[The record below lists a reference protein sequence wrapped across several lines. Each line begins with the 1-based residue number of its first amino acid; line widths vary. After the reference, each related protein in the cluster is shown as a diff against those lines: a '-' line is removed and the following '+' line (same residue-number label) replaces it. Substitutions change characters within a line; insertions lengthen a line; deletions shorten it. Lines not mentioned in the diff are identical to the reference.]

1 MTMRRPLIRSL
12 FLLSLTAAP
21 LALAANP
28 SPGALASAGAVSAT
42 PTSSSSLQPRSEDID
57 QVETQVSE
65 LEATIDGLRREV
77 SLIQEK
83 DYARTLAI
91 GDPDVHSLWP

>member
-1 MTMRRPLIRSL
+1 MRPLIRSL

-28 SPGALASAGAVSAT
+28 SPGALASVGAASAT
-42 PTSSSSLQPRSEDID
+42 SVAASLQPRSEDVN
-57 QVETQVSE
+57 QVETQVRE

-83 DYARTLAI
+83 DDARTLAI
-91 GDPDVHSLWP
+91 GDPNVHSLWP